1 MCFGHPLAHIVPTY
15 LLLPCHFNF
24 QVCAL
29 VTPCPHIYCCHVT
42 LVSRYVL
49 WSPLAHILPT
59 YCPHIA
65 HILPAYCPHIAH
77 ILPTHCPRIAHTL
90 PTYCPHIAHIL
101 PTYCPHIAHI
111 LPAYCPDIAHILPTH
126 CPHIAHTLPAYC
138 PHIAHILPTYS
149 AALSPPCPHIYCCH
163 VTLRLWCG
171 FVWCLVSTRL
181 HSTHPLHCYTARG
194 KCRHEVAIYFL
205 ALVA

>member
-1 MCFGHPLAHIVPTY
+1 MCFSHPLPTY
-15 LLLPCHFNF
+15 LLLPCYFSF

-29 VTPCPHIYCCHVT
+29 VTPCPY
-42 LVSRYVL
+42 
-49 WSPLAHILPT
+49 
-59 YCPHIA
+59 
-65 HILPAYCPHIAH
+65 
-77 ILPTHCPRIAHTL
+77 
-90 PTYCPHIAHIL
+90 IAHIL
-101 PTYCPHIAHI
+101 PTYCPHIAR
-111 LPAYCPDIAHILPTH
+111 ILPTH

-205 ALVA
+205 ALVAWKAKVEPMSVTLRYAKAKQKSS